1 MKANTDNPL
10 DWRRNATQLVTQRL
24 LLRREVEFA
33 SKCLTTSVWGTD
45 VVGGE
50 QHVDSQL
57 EVRHAAPHA
66 RSSQLYKGVLD
77 GKAKAVFNGRIVVE
91 GNRIV
96 AIGETGLDYFRSEG
110 DLDWQ
115 RERFRTH
122 IAAARRCGKLII
134 ASSEEQLAR
143 LRALQDNAVHSGLD
157 DLQWLEQEQVAGMEP
172 DVRASAGLFSPS
184 TGIIDVHELMLALI
198 ADLEPLQAQ
207 GLLDMTVERAE
218 PGQTEDDSTL
228 YRMEIFGLDHPGI
241 IHEVSHALAGRL
253 VSIEELSTEARSA
266 PMAGD
271 TVFEAHA
278 LLRVPAGIS
287 SEELAEILGRLGDEL
302 AVDIDVVRETAENL

>member
-1 MKANTDNPL
+1 M
-10 DWRRNATQLVTQRL
+10 ATLV
-24 LLRREVEFA
+24 
-33 SKCLTTSVWGTD
+33 LTVIGDDRSGLVDALSG
-45 VVGGE
+45 VIAGHGGNW
-50 QHVDSQL
+50 DKS
-57 EVRHAAPHA
+57 RM
-66 RSSQLYKGVLD
+66 
-77 GKAKAVFNGRIVVE
+77 
-91 GNRIV
+91 
-96 AIGETGLDYFRSEG
+96 
-110 DLDWQ
+110 
-115 RERFRTH
+115 
-122 IAAARRCGKLII
+122 
-134 ASSEEQLAR
+134 AR
-143 LRALQDNAVHSGLD
+143 L
-157 DLQWLEQEQVAGMEP
+157 AGKFAGVVMVSVP
-172 DVRASAGLFSPS
+172 DASA
-184 TGIIDVHELMLALI
+184 DALI